1 MYASSQ
7 FIGAAEEEV
16 AYGGKGRDRCIFHA
30 LELRSGVVHAG
41 LFRRRI
47 PIAFE
52 EAVFVKVGEG
62 IIVNVSVK
70 VGTIGKALGIA
81 GKPTA
86 ELGIVVAAA
95 EVYEARGVVPLGCE
109 EPGVVFDLVVRVNQF
124 PKRSIAISFVKIS
137 GFGVDEADD
146 AAGNVVDWEEDSV

>member
-1 MYASSQ
+1 MDAGSQ

-81 GKPTA
+81 SKPAA
-86 ELGIVVAAA
+86 ELGIVVSAA
-95 EVYEARGVVPLGCE
+95 EVYEAQGSCRL
-109 EPGVVFDLVVRVNQF
+109 
-124 PKRSIAISFVKIS
+124 
-137 GFGVDEADD
+137 D
-146 AAGNVVDWEEDSV
+146 AKSQGLSWVLL